1 MTIKA
6 AIVIGLQDCLS
17 HACDCEKGCRYREIS
32 GIPLGQSLCR
42 ASQDGLHVPDPAT
55 VKVTRAGPVI
65 FFEVTCQLCR
75 DQGCAGVY
83 DPKDIDW

>member
-1 MTIKA
+1 MPRFT
-6 AIVIGLQDCLS
+6 GW
-17 HACDCEKGCRYREIS
+17 
-32 GIPLGQSLCR
+32 
-42 ASQDGLHVPDPAT
+42 LHVPDPAT